1 MIAVAKITKSV
12 GIKGLVRAEAL
23 SDQPDRLL
31 SLKQVF
37 LGKTESEVRPAVV
50 ETAESRG
57 SGAVL
62 KFHSVEDR
70 TGADALKGS
79 WIFVEDHQQIPAKK
93 GSYFIHEVIDL
104 RVFSE
109 EGTELGVVKDVVTL
123 PAGDAW
129 VVRIGER
136 DVMVPAVKEF
146 IRNVDLHRR
155 RVVIRMIE
163 GLME

>member
-12 GIKGLVRAEAL
+12 GIKGLVQAEAL
-23 SDQPDRLL
+23 SDQADRLL
-31 SLKQVF
+31 SLRQVF
-37 LGKTESEVRPAVV
+37 VGKAESEVRPDVV
-50 ETAESRG
+50 EKAESRG

-62 KFHSVEDR
+62 KFRSVEDR
-70 TGADALKGS
+70 TGADALRGA
-79 WIFVEDHQQIPAKK
+79 WIFVEENEIVHPRP
-93 GSYFIHEVIDL
+93 GSYFIHEIVGL
-104 RVFSE
+104 KALSE
-109 EGTELGVVKDVVTL
+109 DGKELGIVMDVVHL

-136 DVMVPAVKEF
+136 EVMVPAVKEF
-146 IRNVDLHRR
+146 IRNVDLRRR